1 MAHGL
6 VYFAAVAKAHFDFG
20 RVYVDIDPRRV
31 DGDVQRIHRLALTV
45 KHVFIRTAG
54 GVAQH
59 LVAHK
64 AAVDIAVLL
73 IRPRARCVR
82 QTSTASDGDAPVAV
96 LHRHGLRDKALAQH
110 IGQAPR

>member
-73 IRPRARCVR
+73 VRARAGGVWQAGATR
-82 QTSTASDGDAPVAV
+82 HGDAPVAV
-96 LHRHGLRDKALAQH
+96 LHWHGLRDKVLAQH